1 MRRSCSYTC
10 GRRSSSAS
18 RSPSRQRRSSCV
30 SSLEFGSASIV
41 GENLGRVA
49 RLSKYEARIE
59 ATTVRRRGP
68 DMMTM
73 QSELANIGRYY
84 ASLDAAL
91 RDPSRVA
98 EEDLFAPDCV
108 EHCADG
114 DRAGA
119 EVIAWLA
126 TRRVRYPAA
135 VWTIELL

>member
-1 MRRSCSYTC
+1 
-10 GRRSSSAS
+10 
-18 RSPSRQRRSSCV
+18 
-30 SSLEFGSASIV
+30 
-41 GENLGRVA
+41 
-49 RLSKYEARIE
+49 
-59 ATTVRRRGP
+59 
-68 DMMTM
+68 M

-135 VWTIELL
+135 VWTIELLTGVGDMVICHATMHAPLDTGGETRITETVAARFVAGRIAECWRSVDECRLPADG